1 MSKSNM
7 QKQAAR
13 TDTMGVAG
21 PIWTGLF
28 VILLFFGGFVGWAA
42 FAPLGSAALASGVI
56 SVEGNRKTIQHLEG
70 GIVKE
75 ILVRDGDMVQR
86 GQVLISLDQTQA
98 EASLKLIQGRKMVA
112 LAERARLIAERDNLE
127 EITFSSWLLERQGD
141 PNVAKALEDQLNLFN
156 ARNLARKG
164 QVTIL
169 EQKIAQLQEE
179 LKGLHGQIRSLDT
192 QKKLI
197 QEELK
202 DVRQL
207 VKKKLAK
214 RTRLRALERTA
225 SELSGNRSQSVARVA
240 QSKQVIGEIEL
251 QISEIRNAVLNEA
264 VAELKNV
271 QAMLFDLEEQE
282 RASVDVMARTEI
294 RASNTGLVVNLNVHT
309 AGGVISSGE
318 ALMDIVPVD
327 QKLIVEA
334 EVDPTDIDVVKIG
347 ADARIRFPAFS
358 QRTSQPVEGEII
370 GVSADSILNERTGAY
385 FYQAQ
390 VRIDNLAGSN
400 LEVEQLRPGMQ
411 ADVMI
416 STGERTALEYFL
428 NPILLSFDRA
438 LTEQ

>member
-1 MSKSNM
+1 MSKSDSK
-7 QKQAAR
+7 KQAGP
-13 TDTMGVAG
+13 TDKMGVAG
-21 PIWTGLF
+21 PIWMGLL

-70 GIVKE
+70 GIVKD

-86 GQVLISLDQTQA
+86 GQVLVSLDQTQA
-98 EASLKLIQGRKMVA
+98 EASLKLILGRKMVA

-127 EITFSSWLLERQGD
+127 EITFSSWLLERQDD
-141 PNVAKALEDQLNLFN
+141 PNVAKALEGQRNLFN
-156 ARNLARKG
+156 ARTLARQG

-169 EQKIAQLQEE
+169 EQKIAQLEEE
-179 LKGLHGQIRSLDT
+179 LKGLQGQIRSLDT
-192 QKKLI
+192 QKRLI

-207 VKKKLAK
+207 VQKKLAK
-214 RTRLRALERTA
+214 RTRLRSLERTA

-240 QSKQVIGEIEL
+240 QSKQAIGEIRL

-282 RASVDVMARTEI
+282 RASVDVMTRTEI
-294 RASNTGLVVNLNVHT
+294 RAPNTGIVVNLNVHT
-309 AGGVISSGE
+309 SGGVISSGE